1 VGVIGCRK
9 DRIETCARRD
19 WRTVTSLALVSDTNM
34 VLSKTA
40 ARAQRAGVLT
50 RSIVTSRG
58 QAAVVAGVRR
68 TLPRQVLNQHA
79 APTATAAAGRLLKPH
94 FAMLAQREHASA
106 ANSKLGAVR
115 TDWT

>member
-1 VGVIGCRK
+1 M
-9 DRIETCARRD
+9 
-19 WRTVTSLALVSDTNM
+19 ALVSDTNM

-68 TLPRQVLNQHA
+68 TLPRQVLNQHD